1 MAEVIPGADGLN
13 NSQRSQEQAAKN
25 NAVLS
30 L

>member
-1 MAEVIPGADGLN
+1 MAEVIPGADGLSD
-13 NSQRSQEQAAKN
+13 SQRNQELAAKN